1 MTHTDTM
8 HMHIFLSRYYK
19 MKGAVPL
26 PLLRVLLDEML
37 DKSKSVGV
45 DVSKEPSCRYSGS
58 VFVEEGRD
66 SNNSFFY
73 VNPTPAGLSED
84 IDAVEEDDVFEG
96 VDTFEEDDEFEG
108 IDNFD
113 DDELEGT
120 NDFCLMKKRT
130 AEAADAEN
138 EKDTEATTLE
148 EDKGKSTVVGFT
160 SAWSQL

>member
-1 MTHTDTM
+1 
-8 HMHIFLSRYYK
+8 

-37 DKSKSVGV
+37 DKSKSIGV
-45 DVSKEPSCRYSGS
+45 NDESTSKEPSCRYSGS
-58 VFVEEGRD
+58 VFVEDGRD

-84 IDAVEEDDVFEG
+84 IDAVEEDDEFEG
-96 VDTFEEDDEFEG
+96 VDTFEEADEFEG
-108 IDNFD
+108 IDNFN
-113 DDELEGT
+113 DDEFEGT
-120 NDFCLMKKRT
+120 SDLCLTKT
-130 AEAADAEN
+130 STTEVSDAEN
-138 EKDTEATTLE
+138 DEKDVEATTLQ

>member
-1 MTHTDTM
+1 
-8 HMHIFLSRYYK
+8 

-37 DKSKSVGV
+37 DKSKNISV
-45 DVSKEPSCRYSGS
+45 DDESMSKESTCRYSGS
-58 VFVEEGRD
+58 VFVEEGRN

-84 IDAVEEDDVFEG
+84 IDAVEEDDEFEG
-96 VDTFEEDDEFEG
+96 VDTFEEDDEFED
-108 IDNFD
+108 IDNFN
-113 DDELEGT
+113 DDELEGA
-120 NDFCLMKKRT
+120 NDFGLTKKKT
-130 AEAADAEN
+130 AEAEDAEN
-138 EKDTEATTLE
+138 DKDTEATTLQ

>member
-1 MTHTDTM
+1 
-8 HMHIFLSRYYK
+8 

-37 DKSKSVGV
+37 DKSKGIGV
-45 DVSKEPSCRYSGS
+45 NDESTSKEEGASCRYSGS

-84 IDAVEEDDVFEG
+84 IDDAVEEDDEFEG
-96 VDTFEEDDEFEG
+96 VDTFEGDDEFEG
-108 IDNFD
+108 IDNFN

-120 NDFCLMKKRT
+120 NDFCLMKKNT

-138 EKDTEATTLE
+138 DEKDTEATTLQ
-148 EDKGKSTVVGFT
+148 EDKGKCTVVGFT

>member
-1 MTHTDTM
+1 
-8 HMHIFLSRYYK
+8 MHIFLSRYFK

-37 DKSKSVGV
+37 DKSKGIGV
-45 DVSKEPSCRYSGS
+45 DDESMSKEQSCRYSGS

-84 IDAVEEDDVFEG
+84 IDDAVEEDDEFEG
-96 VDTFEEDDEFEG
+96 VDTFEEEDEFEG
-108 IDNFD
+108 IDNFN

-120 NDFCLMKKRT
+120 NDFCLTKKK
-130 AEAADAEN
+130 AEA
-138 EKDTEATTLE
+138 EKDTEATTLQ

>member
-1 MTHTDTM
+1 
-8 HMHIFLSRYYK
+8 

-37 DKSKSVGV
+37 DKSKGIGV
-45 DVSKEPSCRYSGS
+45 NDESTSKEVGASCRYSGS
-58 VFVEEGRD
+58 VFVEDGRD

-84 IDAVEEDDVFEG
+84 IDAVEEDDEFEG

-108 IDNFD
+108 IDNFN
-113 DDELEGT
+113 DDEFEGT
-120 NDFCLMKKRT
+120 NDFCLLKKNT
-130 AEAADAEN
+130 TEVSDAEN
-138 EKDTEATTLE
+138 EKDVEATTLQ